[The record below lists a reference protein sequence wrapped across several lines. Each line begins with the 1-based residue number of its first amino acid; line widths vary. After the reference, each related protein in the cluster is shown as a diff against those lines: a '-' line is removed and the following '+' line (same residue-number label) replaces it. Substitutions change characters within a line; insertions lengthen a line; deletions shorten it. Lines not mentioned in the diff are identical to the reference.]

1 MGDFQIIL
9 QTSGDNKLLWKNMVF
24 LDYPD
29 IPVECVNLDCEFGSF
44 GQPREEIA
52 KATGVSDSNI
62 RIKSPFVNGKG
73 VLNKTGTKITIFG
86 ITNTLEEWIWLD
98 DEKLEKVKAER
109 DPFDFPSCRHLTPQ
123 PGKKGPIYWLSGP
136 PGSGKSTTCYL
147 MAKER
152 GYVYYEADSIA
163 NLINPFT
170 DTNID
175 TDNISIAGFQ
185 NPPLKNVPKD
195 IALAVLTTN
204 FFKND
209 FKDDK
214 LPFLRIMGDHIVQQ
228 KKRLGGTFAAAF
240 AVATRTGRDFVR
252 QLVGPDLVFIVM
264 NITAECQADRL
275 KSRHGEGQGGDFL
288 ETAFK
293 NFQPAGEDEPRT
305 YNLDIE
311 KGDSKEEVLRKAFE
325 IVNLVEKRN

>member
-1 MGDFQIIL
+1 
-9 QTSGDNKLLWKNMVF
+9 
-24 LDYPD
+24 
-29 IPVECVNLDCEFGSF
+29 
-44 GQPREEIA
+44 
-52 KATGVSDSNI
+52 
-62 RIKSPFVNGKG
+62 
-73 VLNKTGTKITIFG
+73 
-86 ITNTLEEWIWLD
+86 
-98 DEKLEKVKAER
+98 
-109 DPFDFPSCRHLTPQ
+109 
-123 PGKKGPIYWLSGP
+123 
-136 PGSGKSTTCYL
+136 
-147 MAKER
+147 
-152 GYVYYEADSIA
+152 
-163 NLINPFT
+163 
-170 DTNID
+170 
-175 TDNISIAGFQ
+175 
-185 NPPLKNVPKD
+185 
-195 IALAVLTTN
+195 
-204 FFKND
+204 
-209 FKDDK
+209 
-214 LPFLRIMGDHIVQQ
+214 MGDHIVQQ